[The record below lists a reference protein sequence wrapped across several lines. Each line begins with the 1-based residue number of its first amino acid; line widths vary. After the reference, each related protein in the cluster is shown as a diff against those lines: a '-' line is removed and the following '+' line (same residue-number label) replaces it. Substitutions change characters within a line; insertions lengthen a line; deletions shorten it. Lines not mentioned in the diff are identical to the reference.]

1 MEYGEEIEEE
11 EQMMSDEESK
21 GPFLFSVLNS
31 YIPNTGARE

>member
-1 MEYGEEIEEE
+1 MEYGEEIEED

-21 GPFLFSVLNS
+21 DTFLFSFLNS